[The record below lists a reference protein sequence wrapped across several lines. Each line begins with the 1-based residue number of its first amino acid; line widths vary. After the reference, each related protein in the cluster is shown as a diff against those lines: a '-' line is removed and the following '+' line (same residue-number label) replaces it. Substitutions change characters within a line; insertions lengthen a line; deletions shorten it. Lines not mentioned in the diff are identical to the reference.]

1 MWRNWNP
8 VHSWWG
14 WKMVQLLW
22 KTVWRFLNKLKTES
36 PHDPAFALLY
46 TQKNWKQGLE
56 EIFANPGS

>member
-1 MWRNWNP
+1 
-8 VHSWWG
+8 
-14 WKMVQLLW
+14 MVQLLW